1 MAYIQ
6 EMGMAYIQGNGT
18 GLYSVEMG
26 MIKRLGYNS
35 IALSATPGNIVRKA
49 GTKSRMLTKH

>member
-26 MIKRLGYNS
+26 MIKTAR
-35 IALSATPGNIVRKA
+35 I
-49 GTKSRMLTKH
+49 